1 MDIPKIFLLAVSALF
16 LSLVFIFFIYFITMT
31 ILKFIAETFG
41 SNLTKK
47 GLKKDDI
54 ISSNPACG
62 YDVTDI
68 VFHAPP
74 EE

>member
-1 MDIPKIFLLAVSALF
+1 
-16 LSLVFIFFIYFITMT
+16 MT

-47 GLKKDDI
+47 DLKKDDI

>member
-1 MDIPKIFLLAVSALF
+1 
-16 LSLVFIFFIYFITMT
+16 MT
-31 ILKFIAETFG
+31 ILKFIADTFG

-47 GLKKDDI
+47 DFKKDDI
-54 ISSNPACG
+54 ISSKPACG

-74 EE
+74 EVLCI

>member
-31 ILKFIAETFG
+31 ILKFITETFG

-47 GLKKDDI
+47 DFKKDDI
-54 ISSNPACG
+54 ICSNPACG

>member
-1 MDIPKIFLLAVSALF
+1 
-16 LSLVFIFFIYFITMT
+16 MT

-47 GLKKDDI
+47 DFKKDNI
-54 ISSNPACG
+54 NSINPAGG

-68 VFHAPP
+68 IFHAPP